1 MYIDNNYAL
10 LLFSFLKKYLY
21 LTYMD
26 MFKKMKKHDMVL
38 AIFFVLYLVFNI
50 QTPPQVCNMLDNVV
64 GNIFIAIIS
73 LYVFSVSN
81 PIVGVLGL
89 LVAFQFISRC
99 QFSSSPL
106 KNVADVSN
114 GNKFVSPWKQQPITL
129 EEEMVR
135 KMAPLV
141 VNNEGPH
148 LDFKPVMSDQH
159 GATFVND
166 A

>member
-1 MYIDNNYAL
+1 
-10 LLFSFLKKYLY
+10 
-21 LTYMD
+21 MD
-26 MFKKMKKHDMVL
+26 VFKKMKHHDMALAVL
-38 AIFFVLYLVFNI
+38 FVIYLVFNI
-50 QTPPQVCNMLDNVV
+50 QVPTSVCGTFDNIV
-64 GNIFIAIIS
+64 GNLFIALIA

-106 KNVADVSN
+106 KKIADVAN
-114 GNKFVSPWKQQPITL
+114 GNQFTSPWKQQPITL

-141 VNNEGPH
+141 VNHAGPQ
-148 LDFKPVMSDQH
+148 LNYKPIMDDQH

>member
-1 MYIDNNYAL
+1 
-10 LLFSFLKKYLY
+10 
-21 LTYMD
+21 MD
-26 MFKKMKKHDMVL
+26 FFKMMKKHDMAL
-38 AIFFVLYLVFNI
+38 AVFFVLYLVFNI
-50 QTPPQVCNMLDNVV
+50 QTPPQICGIFDNIV
-64 GNIFIAIIS
+64 GNIFIALFA

-81 PIVGVLGL
+81 PMVGVLGL

-99 QFSSSPL
+99 QFSNSPL
-106 KNVADVSN
+106 KKVSDIAN
-114 GNKFVSPWKQQPITL
+114 GKGFVSPWKQLPISL

-141 VNNEGPH
+141 VNNEGPK
-148 LDFKPVMSDQH
+148 LDYKPVMDDQH